1 PSKPHRVPPLAAVR
15 EGAIVHSSGARS
27 QLAGLALGI
36 LGVVLLVKVA
46 IANGGVVSIVAGAML
61 LFISMAAIATRLV
74 PGLVGV
80 VGRPAQLAGGFAGQL
95 ANRNAVRN
103 PGRTASTAAALMIG
117 LALVTFVAVLAHGL
131 VGSDTDAVKKQIA
144 ADYVVQSADG
154 WSAFP
159 RTVEPAV
166 AKLGATVSAVR

>member
-1 PSKPHRVPPLAAVR
+1 
-15 EGAIVHSSGARS
+15 
-27 QLAGLALGI
+27 
-36 LGVVLLVKVA
+36 
-46 IANGGVVSIVAGAML
+46 VVSIAAGQLL
-61 LFISMAAIATRLV
+61 LFVGIASFATRLV
-74 PGLVGV
+74 PALLSV
-80 VGRPAQLAGGFAGQL
+80 VGRPAQLAGGFAGEL

-154 WSAFP
+154 
-159 RTVEPAV
+159 
-166 AKLGATVSAVR
+166 